1 MNDFVDAPISFGG
14 SGGLVWPPRPE
25 RDALAHPRRPSR
37 DAFAPATLR
46 LRPAGPA
53 ETFASCGRRGETWD
67 ACAARAD
74 AAASAL
80 APLLEP
86 RPWERLAARSSAATS
101 ASDDDEAS
109 DDTSPASSSNDAPPD
124 HELDFQASAARS
136 ELLRGHPAA
145 DVPARILRRALRAS
159 RDAERDDR
167 VAPASRVAGALA
179 ALPVGNRLLLAHTG
193 GARAEETWITVL
205 DRARGAA
212 GFVVAD
218 SFRAP
223 SRTSAANP
231 ALQIELAAVTAG
243 GRRSPR
249 DAQSSFA
256 LFASRDARG
265 VSFAAIET
273 PRPRVGRPR
282 KAAGATGGAFGG
294 ASGTPPWRTSLLW
307 SHAPTREVEAP
318 ASVALNPHGLPE
330 ALVASVGGGLRR
342 ISRLGAG
349 ETPLASVV
357 VREAETRG
365 GLSGAAR
372 RSWAGCAYG
381 AHPRSALL
389 ATPREVTLEDL
400 RAPPRTGGGA
410 GSIGGT
416 SRVVAARRAGDLP
429 WRALAG
435 PPPPGERGGGGLGL
449 GLGLG
454 LGFGARGGILEFG
467 FATACD
473 DTVEL
478 RDARRGSS
486 AVLTWRHGLD
496 TAPSWLEMSA
506 AAGWRRRRPRGEGKR
521 RPESDADDDAR
532 DASSDDE
539 NENENENES
548 LGSLGMI
555 LAGTPAG
562 GPPGGVLAFEFAGV
576 REKNHRSRSLASEAL
591 DSDDIRALSAGARV
605 PLGGGGGAR
614 GADASPA
621 GFALTPP
628 SSDAPGAAAWVT
640 AEGALRVR
648 AYEPAVEPATDR
660 SGAARGKPTRA
671 TTRVPPALAFG
682 VDASEASGNASGA
695 TPAVS
700 NPPPKD
706 GNRPSSL
713 PLGFAVSSLARED
726 AAALGAAAGT
736 SRVSAGSARDAALGA
751 AAGAIEAAAALRGV
765 STSDAPLDESIEPRA
780 IKIESVPTP
789 MVHAFVAR
797 GEVPAH
803 ASGDGDPGRS
813 ADASA
818 ATRAAD
824 FFAAASRAASPGWAL
839 TPHELARV
847 AAEARGDATAHEL
860 VDWRASLTRSGAR
873 DRNAKRAA
881 ATRGGAKTEDETKDD
896 GTTRG
901 GAEATVDEEEARS
914 RPISAPATLAAR
926 SIHPP
931 PASGAAEG
939 VGARDAEDLDPRLA
953 AFIGAVGG
961 ERENRGGGEEADRI
975 PTRRAEYLAGVERWL
990 SRSDGFAADAV
1001 VTVPGYTT
1009 MGDGDAV
1016 DENGKGGRLASSAAA
1031 ATATLRA
1038 RWEPAGGGGAR
1049 GGEAAEETTSAPRA
1063 RAKTPRTK
1071 AKGLGTKTPKTKAK
1085 PKRRREEGF

>member
-74 AAASAL
+74 AAASARS
-80 APLLEP
+80 
-86 RPWERLAARSSAATS
+86 RPSR
-101 ASDDDEAS
+101 
-109 DDTSPASSSNDAPPD
+109 TSPVGASRGAIVGGDERVRRRRGLGRHLPRLLLQRRPPGPR
-124 HELDFQASAARS
+124 AR
-136 ELLRGHPAA
+136 LPG
-145 DVPARILRRALRAS
+145 IRRALGASPRAPRRGRPS
-159 RDAERDDR
+159 AHPPARPPRVPRRERDDR
-167 VAPASRVAGALA
+167 VAPASRVAERARRP
-179 ALPVGNRLLLAHTG
+179 PVGNRLLLAHTG

-223 SRTSAANP
+223 SRTSAAHP

-435 PPPPGERGGGGLGL
+435 PPPRGARQRRF
-449 GLGLG
+449 
-454 LGFGARGGILEFG
+454 GFGFG
-467 FATACD
+467 FGFRRSRRDPRVRVCD
-473 DTVEL
+473 GV
-478 RDARRGSS
+478 RRYRGAARR
-486 AVLTWRHGLD
+486 A
-496 TAPSWLEMSA
+496 
-506 AAGWRRRRPRGEGKR
+506 
-521 RPESDADDDAR
+521 
-532 DASSDDE
+532 
-539 NENENENES
+539 
-548 LGSLGMI
+548 
-555 LAGTPAG
+555 
-562 GPPGGVLAFEFAGV
+562 
-576 REKNHRSRSLASEAL
+576 
-591 DSDDIRALSAGARV
+591 ARV
-605 PLGGGGGAR
+605 QR
-614 GADASPA
+614 GAD
-621 GFALTPP
+621 
-628 SSDAPGAAAWVT
+628 V
-640 AEGALRVR
+640 
-648 AYEPAVEPATDR
+648 
-660 SGAARGKPTRA
+660 
-671 TTRVPPALAFG
+671 
-682 VDASEASGNASGA
+682 
-695 TPAVS
+695 
-700 NPPPKD
+700 
-706 GNRPSSL
+706 
-713 PLGFAVSSLARED
+713 
-726 AAALGAAAGT
+726 
-736 SRVSAGSARDAALGA
+736 
-751 AAGAIEAAAALRGV
+751 
-765 STSDAPLDESIEPRA
+765 
-780 IKIESVPTP
+780 
-789 MVHAFVAR
+789 
-797 GEVPAH
+797 
-803 ASGDGDPGRS
+803 
-813 ADASA
+813 
-818 ATRAAD
+818 
-824 FFAAASRAASPGWAL
+824 
-839 TPHELARV
+839 
-847 AAEARGDATAHEL
+847 
-860 VDWRASLTRSGAR
+860 
-873 DRNAKRAA
+873 
-881 ATRGGAKTEDETKDD
+881 
-896 GTTRG
+896 
-901 GAEATVDEEEARS
+901 
-914 RPISAPATLAAR
+914 
-926 SIHPP
+926 
-931 PASGAAEG
+931 
-939 VGARDAEDLDPRLA
+939 
-953 AFIGAVGG
+953 
-961 ERENRGGGEEADRI
+961 
-975 PTRRAEYLAGVERWL
+975 
-990 SRSDGFAADAV
+990 
-1001 VTVPGYTT
+1001 
-1009 MGDGDAV
+1009 
-1016 DENGKGGRLASSAAA
+1016 
-1031 ATATLRA
+1031 
-1038 RWEPAGGGGAR
+1038 
-1049 GGEAAEETTSAPRA
+1049 APRPRH
-1063 RAKTPRTK
+1063 RALM
-1071 AKGLGTKTPKTKAK
+1071 A
-1085 PKRRREEGF
+1085 